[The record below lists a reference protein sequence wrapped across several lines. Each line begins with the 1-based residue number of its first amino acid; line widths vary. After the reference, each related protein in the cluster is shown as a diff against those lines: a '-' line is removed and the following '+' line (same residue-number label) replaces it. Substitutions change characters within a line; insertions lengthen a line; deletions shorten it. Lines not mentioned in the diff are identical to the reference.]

1 MKQKIALLM
10 ATVVLIFSVAGCGEN
25 TSAKDTT
32 EVLPTLNSY
41 YTMELPPLTDSEC
54 AMIEHSID
62 VIRAFL
68 NDEIYADFTHT
79 TIKTYYE
86 TLSLSLENQENI
98 NISLILS
105 SYSLALNELNAFSCG
120 YSYASKE
127 ALEMYVNEIERSYN
141 TYVEMSQKN

>member
-10 ATVVLIFSVAGCGEN
+10 ATVVLIFSMGGCGEN

-54 AMIEHSID
+54 AMIEHSIE
-62 VIRAFL
+62 VISAFL
-68 NDEIYADFTHT
+68 NDEINADFAY
-79 TIKTYYE
+79 TIIETYYE
-86 TLSLSLENQENI
+86 TLSLTLENQENI

-105 SYSLALNELNAFSCG
+105 CYSLALSELNGFSCG
-120 YSYASKE
+120 YSYVSKE

-141 TYVEMSQKN
+141 TYVEMSQKK